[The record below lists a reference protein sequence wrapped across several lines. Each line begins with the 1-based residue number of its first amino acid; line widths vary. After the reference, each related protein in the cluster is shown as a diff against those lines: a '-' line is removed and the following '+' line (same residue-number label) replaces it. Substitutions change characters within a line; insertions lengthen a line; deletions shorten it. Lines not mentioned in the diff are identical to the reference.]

1 MKFDKFFA
9 LAKEKGLSQAQIQIG
24 KNKSTSI
31 KIFHHEIDNFS
42 INDSQNIV
50 ACGIYN
56 GKFGSCRTE
65 KLGRDTFDF
74 LVNGIID
81 SAKVNEKA
89 ETAELFKGSEKY
101 HKKNVFAEGLA
112 DIDIQKKIDLLKG
125 IENDLYAFDK
135 RITEVDDVEYEED
148 ETMSEFYNSFGLKLK
163 QHSNYFYVVASAVAK
178 QGEEIKTNYDV
189 FLGNDFSSFD
199 RKAFVKGIGEKLVSK
214 FGGIQ
219 CESGKY
225 PTVLKNNIFSS
236 LVGYFLESTSSD
248 EVQRQSSF
256 LIGKLGQ
263 KIASSKV
270 TISEK
275 PLQKNVFFS
284 YFDDEGV
291 ATQNKDIVKKGVL
304 TTYLYNRE
312 TAKKDGVESTG
323 NGSWEGNKIGIGFGN
338 VVIKGSKKT
347 FDEMI
352 KPVKEGVYITEIEGL
367 GTGMNS
373 QSGDFSCQA
382 QGYMIRDGKLAE
394 PLNLITLSG
403 NLLKMLEDVK
413 GFDSNSKLLTS
424 STTCSDVLIKKMSIG
439 GK

>member
-101 HKKNVFAEGLA
+101 HKKNAFAEGLA

-199 RKAFVKGIGEKLVSK
+199 RKTFVKGIGEKLVSK

-413 GFDSNSKLLTS
+413 GFDSNLKLLTS